1 MGHPCPISNFNR
13 HQCLLIAGVLRKSLR
28 TIAIELQVH
37 LTLSVLQAAAYIM
50 SDSGF
55 GSFVWIRSK
64 TVIRDEEAVI
74 HIA

>member
-1 MGHPCPISNFNR
+1 M
-13 HQCLLIAGVLRKSLR
+13 IAGVLRKSLR

-50 SDSGF
+50 ADSGF
-55 GSFVWIRSK
+55 GRFGWIRAK
-64 TVIRDEEAVI
+64 AAIRDEEAVI

>member
-1 MGHPCPISNFNR
+1 MSIEQTVFDAR
-13 HQCLLIAGVLRKSLR
+13 RFKWIFLRLF
-28 TIAIELQVH
+28 TIELQVH
-37 LTLSVLQAAAYIM
+37 LTLSALQAPAYIM

-64 TVIRDEEAVI
+64 TVISDEEAVI

>member
-1 MGHPCPISNFNR
+1 M
-13 HQCLLIAGVLRKSLR
+13 KSLR

>member
-1 MGHPCPISNFNR
+1 M
-13 HQCLLIAGVLRKSLR
+13 IAGVLRKSLR

-55 GSFVWIRSK
+55 GSFVWIMSK

>member
-1 MGHPCPISNFNR
+1 M
-13 HQCLLIAGVLRKSLR
+13 VLRKSL
-28 TIAIELQVH
+28 TNISIKLQVH
-37 LTLSVLQAAAYIM
+37 LTLSALQAAAYIM